1 MSQFFHHPNAIVET
15 RNVGERT
22 RVWAF
27 AHILPRA
34 MIGADCNICD
44 NVFIE
49 NDVVLGNRVT
59 VKCGVQLWDGIRLE
73 DDVFVGPNATFTNDP
88 APHSMQHLAKY
99 PETVVRQGASI
110 GANATILPGITIGRH
125 ALVGAG
131 AVVTHSVPP
140 YAIVVGNP
148 ARIVRYTE
156 SSPTVQAEIRSTPAL
171 PSEIEI
177 KVSGVKALYKPVV
190 KDLRGN
196 LTAREIGDGLPF
208 LPKRYFVIFGV
219 PSKEVRGE
227 HAHRTLHQL
236 FVCLT
241 GSVSIVADD
250 SVHRQ
255 EFHLDSPELALY
267 IPPMVWAVQYRYTA
281 SAALLVMASD
291 RYDPREYIRDYD
303 QFLKERADFERAG
316 RGEIMGS
323 VRTASA
329 RPVLGAGQRS
339 GSRRRPFAPKRR
351 TNPR

>member
-1 MSQFFHHPNAIVET
+1 MSEFFRHPNAIVET
-15 RNVGERT
+15 PHVGERT

-34 MIGADCNICD
+34 VIGSDCNICD

-49 NDVVLGNRVT
+49 NDVVVGNRVT
-59 VKCGVQLWDGIRLE
+59 VKCGVQLWDGVRLE

-88 APHSMQHLAKY
+88 LPRSKQHLTKY
-99 PETVVRQGASI
+99 PQTLVRQGASI
-110 GANATILPGITIGRH
+110 GANATILPGITVGRR

-140 YAIVVGNP
+140 YAVVVGNP

-156 SSPTVQAEIRSTPAL
+156 SSPIIQARDAVASPR

-177 KVSGVKALYKPVV
+177 RVSGVQLLHKPVI

-196 LTAREIGDGLPF
+196 LTARELGDGLPF
-208 LPKRYFVIFGV
+208 APKRYFVVFEV

-236 FVCLT
+236 LVCLT

-250 SVHRQ
+250 GTHRQ
-255 EFHLDSPELALY
+255 EFQLDSPEIALY
-267 IPPMVWAVQYRYTA
+267 IPPMVWAVQYRYTPN
-281 SAALLVMASD
+281 AALLVLASD
-291 RYDPREYIRDYD
+291 RYDPQEYIRDYD
-303 QFLKERADFERAG
+303 QFLKEREHFER
-316 RGEIMGS
+316 
-323 VRTASA
+323 SA
-329 RPVLGAGQRS
+329 RG
-339 GSRRRPFAPKRR
+339 
-351 TNPR
+351 